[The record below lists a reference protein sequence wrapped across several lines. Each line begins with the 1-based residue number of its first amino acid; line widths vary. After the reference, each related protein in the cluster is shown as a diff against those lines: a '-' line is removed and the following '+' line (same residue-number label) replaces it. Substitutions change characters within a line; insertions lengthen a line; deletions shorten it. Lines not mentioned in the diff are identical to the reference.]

1 MISNKLR
8 YIFTPVIAAAA
19 LLWGC
24 DSADR
29 PCDTPDAGEGQASAI
44 LFRGSSQGLTR
55 AVGDFPNNTIGVTAT
70 YAGSTDWRQYDD
82 IGNEPV
88 SVSSE
93 SGGIYY
99 FTWQTVKYWPLDGT
113 ALNFAA
119 YSPHTSE
126 SSAISLAN
134 DYTSLEIELQ
144 KGMPDIL
151 YATVNSEARSWTKS
165 DGTVDLGTF
174 NHALSQLTVN
184 VAGAQTFN
192 PGITIESLA
201 VKTSRGVAI
210 LDLLAGDDNL
220 TFIVAPDYSYDLVS
234 STTSFSQADPFTS
247 TVFLF
252 PGTEEQTEII
262 IKLRDSTFTFTGT
275 YKLSDIPF
283 DDDDS
288 QTLTLVRAANTVV
301 NLVVRSTTIQNPDD
315 NITLQGQLTDW
326 IDMGD
331 LEVTIN

>member
-1 MISNKLR
+1 MTSNKIR
-8 YIFTPVIAAAA
+8 YILTPVLTAAA

-29 PCDTPDAGEGQASAI
+29 PCETVDPGDTEASAI
-44 LFRGSSQGLTR
+44 LFRGSPEDLTR

-82 IGNEPV
+82 IGNEV
-88 SVSSE
+88 ATVTSE
-93 SGGIYY
+93 SSGTYY

-144 KGMPDIL
+144 DGMPDVL
-151 YATVNSEARSWTKS
+151 YATGNSVQKSWSKS

-184 VAGAQTFN
+184 VTGDDTFN
-192 PGITIESLA
+192 SDITIESLA
-201 VKTSRGVAI
+201 VRTSRGIAI
-210 LDLLAGDDNL
+210 MDLLAGAENL
-220 TFIVAPDYSYDLVS
+220 TF
-234 STTSFSQADPFTS
+234 
-247 TVFLF
+247 
-252 PGTEEQTEII
+252 
-262 IKLRDSTFTFTGT
+262 
-275 YKLSDIPF
+275 
-283 DDDDS
+283 
-288 QTLTLVRAANTVV
+288 
-301 NLVVRSTTIQNPDD
+301 
-315 NITLQGQLTDW
+315 
-326 IDMGD
+326 
-331 LEVTIN
+331 